1 MSDEK
6 DSSKTSVSLG
16 QLLMSVVAAFFGVQ
30 SNANRERDFK
40 SGKISHFI
48 LLGVSFGIIFI
59 LIIIAVVSLVM
70 HLAGA

>member
-1 MSDEK
+1 MSDETE
-6 DSSKTSVSLG
+6 SPKTTVSLG

-70 HLAGA
+70 NLAGA

>member
-6 DSSKTSVSLG
+6 DSSKTTVSLG

-59 LIIIAVVSLVM
+59 LIIIAEVSLVM
-70 HLAGA
+70 NLAGA

>member
-6 DSSKTSVSLG
+6 DSSKTTVSLG

-70 HLAGA
+70 NLAGA

>member
-1 MSDEK
+1 MSNETDPP
-6 DSSKTSVSLG
+6 KTNVSFG

-40 SGKISHFI
+40 SGKLSHFI
-48 LLGVSFGIIFI
+48 LLGLIFGIVFI

-70 HLAGA
+70 NVASA